1 MFECY
6 NVKKLLA
13 DGDGMVFTLTKEYKG
28 TAQLVPFNKALFLA
42 KNSLLLI
49 KFISMKFFLTSK
61 FIIFF
66 VLLTACS
73 SSQKKTDNIE
83 NKSIIQ
89 KTTIQRIY
97 ELKAAGYDIVDYHA
111 HLKGGLTME
120 ELLDHSKK
128 TGIGYGVAFNAGIGF
143 PITDDA
149 SLMENYQ
156 KYKDYPVYMAMQAE
170 GREWVNMFSRESI
183 GTFDYVFTDA
193 MTWTDRKGRRMRL
206 WMPEEVFVDDKD
218 DFMEQLVA
226 KIVEVMEKEPIDMYV
241 NSTFLPDL
249 LQAEYG
255 ALWTE
260 ERMDKVIRAAVE
272 NDIAIE
278 INARYKIPSATFIK
292 RAKKAGVKFSM
303 GTNNADRELGT
314 LDYAIDM
321 IEECNL
327 KPGDFFMP
335 ER

>member
-1 MFECY
+1 MRNY
-6 NVKKLLA
+6 
-13 DGDGMVFTLTKEYKG
+13 
-28 TAQLVPFNKALFLA
+28 QLFGP
-42 KNSLLLI
+42 
-49 KFISMKFFLTSK
+49 
-61 FIIFF
+61 IIFIF
-66 VLLTACS
+66 LIAGCS
-73 SSQKKTDNIE
+73 SGNKVTE
-83 NKSIIQ
+83 NKRKDSASQ
-89 KTTIQRIY
+89 NSSIQRIS

-143 PITDDA
+143 PITDDT

-170 GREWVNMFSRESI
+170 GREWVNMFSKESI

-226 KIVEVMEKEPIDMYV
+226 KIVEVMEKEPIDIYV
-241 NSTFLPDL
+241 NSTFLPDV
-249 LQAEYG
+249 LQADYD

-260 ERMDKVIRAAVE
+260 ERMDKVIHAAAK
-272 NDIAIE
+272 NNIAIE

-314 LDYAIDM
+314 LDYAIEM
-321 IEECNL
+321 IAECGL
-327 KPGDFFMP
+327 KPGDFFKP
-335 ER
+335 QKK

>member
-1 MFECY
+1 MRNY
-6 NVKKLLA
+6 
-13 DGDGMVFTLTKEYKG
+13 
-28 TAQLVPFNKALFLA
+28 QLFGP
-42 KNSLLLI
+42 
-49 KFISMKFFLTSK
+49 
-61 FIIFF
+61 IIFIF
-66 VLLTACS
+66 LIAGCGSGNKVT
-73 SSQKKTDNIE
+73 E
-83 NKSIIQ
+83 NKRKDSASQ
-89 KTTIQRIY
+89 NSSIQRIS
-97 ELKAAGYDIVDYHA
+97 ELKAAGYNIVDYHA

-128 TGIGYGVAFNAGIGF
+128 TGIRYGVAFNAGIGF
-143 PITDDA
+143 PITDDT

-170 GREWVNMFSRESI
+170 GREWVNMFSKESI
-183 GTFDYVFTDA
+183 STFDYVFTDA

-226 KIVEVMEKEPIDMYV
+226 KIVEVMEKEPIDIYV
-241 NSTFLPDL
+241 NSTFLPDV
-249 LQAEYG
+249 LQADYD

-260 ERMDKVIRAAVE
+260 ERMDKVIHAAAK
-272 NDIAIE
+272 NNIAIE

-314 LDYAIDM
+314 LDYAIEM
-321 IEECNL
+321 IAECGL
-327 KPGDFFMP
+327 KPGDFFEP
-335 ER
+335 QKK

>member
-1 MFECY
+1 MRNY
-6 NVKKLLA
+6 LLSIPIT
-13 DGDGMVFTLTKEYKG
+13 FFYI
-28 TAQLVPFNKALFLA
+28 LVG
-42 KNSLLLI
+42 
-49 KFISMKFFLTSK
+49 
-61 FIIFF
+61 
-66 VLLTACS
+66 CS
-73 SSQKKTDNIE
+73 SE
-83 NKSIIQ
+83 NKVTENKGKDSASQ
-89 KTTIQRIY
+89 GSSIQRIS

-143 PITDDA
+143 PITDDT

-170 GREWVNMFSRESI
+170 GREWVNMFSKESI

-193 MTWTDRKGRRMRL
+193 MTWTDHKGRRMRL
-206 WMPEEVFVDDKD
+206 WMPEEVFVDDKN

-226 KIVEVMEKEPIDMYV
+226 KIVEVMEKEPIDIYV
-241 NSTFLPDL
+241 NSTFLPDV
-249 LQAEYG
+249 LQADYD

-260 ERMDKVIRAAVE
+260 ERMDKVIHAAAK
-272 NDIAIE
+272 NNIAIE

-314 LDYAIDM
+314 LDYAIEM
-321 IEECNL
+321 IAECGL
-327 KPGDFFMP
+327 KPGDFFKP
-335 ER
+335 QKK